1 MQFLRKFNYKIM
13 LITEKIMG
21 IYNLNSLVD
30 RTKNNA
36 YEN

>member
-13 LITEKIMG
+13 LITEKIMD

-30 RTKNNA
+30 KTKNNV